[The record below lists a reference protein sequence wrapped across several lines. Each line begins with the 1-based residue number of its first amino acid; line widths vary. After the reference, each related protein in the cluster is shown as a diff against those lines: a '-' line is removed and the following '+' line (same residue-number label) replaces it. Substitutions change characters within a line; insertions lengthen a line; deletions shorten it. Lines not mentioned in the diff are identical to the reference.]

1 MASLYYSVP
10 LGAGKGGH
18 AGNLKTI
25 GMRSLDGK
33 NFMLINLKLSKEPTF
48 TCALTTLYSNH
59 YSGSQWPPAKVVVTF
74 YNLEQMHFT
83 KPLYQ

>member
-33 NFMLINLKLSKEPTF
+33 NFMLINLNCPKNQLS
-48 TCALTTLYSNH
+48 H
-59 YSGSQWPPAKVVVTF
+59 
-74 YNLEQMHFT
+74 MH
-83 KPLYQ
+83 